1 MVAYTH
7 IDEAK
12 TSHEYWYARWN
23 GQQWQTSVI
32 APAGHAFHQNWDK
45 TERCYSGGMAI
56 DTDDTKQLY
65 LSMPVVAHASQ
76 RGSSLTIADNP
87 SVAHFDR
94 DGVYEIWHYTL
105 ADDGSVSNKEQ
116 VTRGSAKGN
125 ARPYV
130 IPGSANSKMR
140 LTWMQGDYYYWM
152 VNKWYPKGYPTA
164 IVCDVPMLAEFD
176 KQTSLQSI
184 DIPLGDVREP
194 LVLTPGKPVRLTL
207 HPDTANYARVLFTAT
222 LADGQRSMVN
232 GQWSILNCL
241 DIGTGSGCIAVTLA
255 AELPGAQVTACDI
268 SEEALKVAR
277 ENAHRHHVQ
286 LSFAQVDI
294 LSIAPSLW
302 RGLGEAFTLI
312 VSNPP
317 YICHCEAAAMDA
329 NVLDHEPHTAL
340 FVPDDDPLLFYR
352 AIATFGQQMLQ
363 PDGWLYF
370 EINPIYAN
378 DLRELLHIMSY
389 HDIEIKEDQF
399 GKQRFIRAQR

>member
-1 MVAYTH
+1 MLFFTTLLRIFARVMNYQQLWNRLAKVYGEG
-7 IDEAK
+7 EAK
-12 TSHEYWYARWN
+12 AIARMVYEVRYGLSLSDLLMGRDASVTDFCGRTFQVNSHVLIPRPETEDLCRWILSSLN
-23 GQQWQTSVI
+23 GQ
-32 APAGHAFHQNWDK
+32 
-45 TERCYSGGMAI
+45 
-56 DTDDTKQLY
+56 
-65 LSMPVVAHASQ
+65 LSM
-76 RGSSLTIADNP
+76 
-87 SVAHFDR
+87 
-94 DGVYEIWHYTL
+94 
-105 ADDGSVSNKEQ
+105 
-116 VTRGSAKGN
+116 
-125 ARPYV
+125 
-130 IPGSANSKMR
+130 
-140 LTWMQGDYYYWM
+140 
-152 VNKWYPKGYPTA
+152 VN
-164 IVCDVPMLAEFD
+164 
-176 KQTSLQSI
+176 
-184 DIPLGDVREP
+184 
-194 LVLTPGKPVRLTL
+194 
-207 HPDTANYARVLFTAT
+207 
-222 LADGQRSMVN
+222 GQRSMVN

-378 DLRELLHIMSY
+378 ELRELLHIMSY